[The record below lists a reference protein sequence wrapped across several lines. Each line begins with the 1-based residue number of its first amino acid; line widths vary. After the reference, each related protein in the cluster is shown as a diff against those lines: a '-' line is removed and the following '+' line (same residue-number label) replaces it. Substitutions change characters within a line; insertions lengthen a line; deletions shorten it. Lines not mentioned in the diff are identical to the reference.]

1 MQLCLKWNYH
11 EVQAEFKAFTRGHD
25 LSPFKSASVTP
36 LFNFKESSTKKISST
51 FKGLIEFQKTVR
63 LSA

>member
-1 MQLCLKWNYH
+1 M
-11 EVQAEFKAFTRGHD
+11 QAEFKAFTRGHD
-25 LSPFKSASVTP
+25 LSPFKSASVPP
-36 LFNFKESSTKKISST
+36 LFNFKESSTKKFSST